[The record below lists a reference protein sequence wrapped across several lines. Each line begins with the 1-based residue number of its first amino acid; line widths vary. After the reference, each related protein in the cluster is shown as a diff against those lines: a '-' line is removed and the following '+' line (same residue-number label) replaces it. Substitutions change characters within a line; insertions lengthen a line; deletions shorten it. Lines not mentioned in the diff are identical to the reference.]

1 MKKTIYFVS
10 IITLLLIALASCGG
24 DSYQKRLDKE
34 KKAIKKALENIEE
47 LATYPSDHKFGEY
60 QYYQEGSTGIYY
72 QVVDPGNLDEV
83 PKEIGKR
90 QRMFIR
96 FDSVHYMVSDVW
108 VQGNRK
114 TQESMPLEFEY
125 LNTATY
131 AEGTI
136 SSEFGRYFMSSSLV
150 LPLEKGL
157 GNGAVVNIIVPFT
170 LGSTIQAQSSYE
182 PYHFKGLIY
191 TFRKETENTEEETAD
206 K

>member
-10 IITLLLIALASCGG
+10 ITTLLLIALASCGG

-47 LATYPSDHKFGEY
+47 LATYPSNHKFGEY

-72 QVVDPGNLDEV
+72 QVVDQGNLDEV

-108 VQGNRK
+108 VQGNRRD
-114 TQESMPLEFEY
+114 QSAVPLEFEY
-125 LNTATY
+125 LNTTTY
-131 AEGTI
+131 TASAA
-136 SSEFGRYFMSSSLV
+136 SSQFVQYFMSPSLV

-170 LGSTIQAQSSYE
+170 QGSAIQQQSSYE

-191 TFRKETENTEEETAD
+191 TFRKEAENTEEETTD